1 MKKTKTYT
9 LVQFGKDDIT
19 GFKNLLA
26 LENYAKKNGIINYT
40 FSVIIEMT
48 R

>member
-1 MKKTKTYT
+1 MKKTRSYT
-9 LVQFGKDDIT
+9 LIQFGKDDISE
-19 GFKNLLA
+19 FKNLLA
-26 LENYAKKNGIINYT
+26 LETYAKKNGIINYT